1 MDASCLSI
9 GQSLKW
15 GVMIDNLVSLQHPVA
30 MTATIDLNLMR
41 LFTDIVEAR
50 GFAEAARR
58 LGTSRSSVSRGLKQ
72 LEHDLGIQLLR
83 RTTRRIELTSAGQVF
98 LEHAQNML
106 REAEAA
112 QASVEGLGRML
123 RGHLRVSVP
132 TGFGRMLLGQV
143 LLEFA
148 KAHPQVT
155 LRVDFRNRVP
165 DLVGAQID
173 MAIRVIADPPIDY
186 VARLLGQLRW
196 CLCASPAYLAGR
208 AIARPAELA
217 QHAMIAPPPT
227 DGRRYPLTLA
237 CDGEPAETIALVPRI
252 ASEDFNFLL
261 AALLAGAGF
270 GALPSYAV
278 SDALRRG
285 DLVEILPG
293 YALCGLPDRI
303 FALTTPN
310 RYRPAAAR
318 ALLDWL
324 ADAIASATT
333 SAP

>member
-1 MDASCLSI
+1 MA
-9 GQSLKW
+9 G
-15 GVMIDNLVSLQHPVA
+15 
-30 MTATIDLNLMR
+30 TIDLNLVR
-41 LFTDIVEAR
+41 LFADIVEAQ

-58 LGTSRSSVSRGLKQ
+58 LGTSRSGVSRGLQQ
-72 LEHDLGIQLLR
+72 LERGLGTQLLR
-83 RTTRRIELTSAGQVF
+83 RTTRRIELTSAGQIF

-112 QASVEGLGRML
+112 QASVEGLGRTL

-132 TGFGRMLLGQV
+132 TGYGRMRLGPL

-155 LRVDFRNRVP
+155 LGVVFRNRVP

-173 MAIRVIADPPIDY
+173 IAIRVVADPPVDH
-186 VARLLGQLRW
+186 VARLLGPMRW
-196 CLCASPAYLAGR
+196 RLCASPAYLAGR
-208 AIARPAELA
+208 TITRPAELA

-227 DGRRYPLTLA
+227 DGRRYPLALA
-237 CDGEPAETIALVPRI
+237 RGAEPPDTIALVPRI

-261 AALLAGAGF
+261 AALLANAGF
-270 GALPSYAV
+270 GAMPDYAV
-278 SDALRRG
+278 SDAMRRG

-303 FALTTPN
+303 YALTTPN

-324 ADAIASATT
+324 GNAIS
-333 SAP
+333 SESGPEP

>member
-1 MDASCLSI
+1 MI
-9 GQSLKW
+9 GT
-15 GVMIDNLVSLQHPVA
+15 M
-30 MTATIDLNLMR
+30 DLNLVR
-41 LFTDIVEAR
+41 LFADIVEAQ

-58 LGTSRSSVSRGLKQ
+58 LGTSRSGVSRGLQQ
-72 LEHDLGIQLLR
+72 LERGLGTQLLR
-83 RTTRRIELTSAGQVF
+83 RTTRHIELTSAGQVF

-132 TGFGRMLLGQV
+132 TGFGRMLLTQV

-173 MAIRVIADPPIDY
+173 MAIRVIAAPPIDY
-186 VARLLGQLRW
+186 VARPLGQLRW

-208 AIARPAELA
+208 SIASPAELA

-227 DGRRYPLTLA
+227 DGRRHPLTLA
-237 CDGEPAETIALVPRI
+237 SGAEPAETIALVPRI

-310 RYRPAAAR
+310 RYRPAASR

-324 ADAIASATT
+324 ADAIGSATAC
-333 SAP
+333 AP